1 VAVRESDR
9 YLLIQSVDDIAAAKA
24 SQRMAVAFDLEGMV
38 VLDGRIEMVRFYR
51 DLGVRQMLSAYN
63 RNNTAGG
70 GCHDEDGGLTDFG
83 RAVIAEMTFANAEG
97 NMFDLAEFKGYAA
110 AENGGGYP
118 LHPLSTVRAFQSLGI
133 NLLSRA
139 NNHATDWR
147 DAGIR
152 ASSTALDSLGLAHAG
167 AGMSLHEARA
177 PAILT
182 TPKGKVA
189 LIAAASTFTG
199 MSPAGNA
206 FRGVGPRPGVNPL
219 RFEAVTLVTRDEMPT
234 LIAIANRIG
243 WQGYDLPGADA
254 KEVRIADRL
263 YGVAERPGM
272 TDVVDPQDRVALLDS
287 IWRARGVADWVVFS
301 IHAHESASGSYV
313 DPTPGDFL
321 RPLFRDLI
329 DAGADMVI
337 RHGPHELQG
346 IEIHQG
352 KPIFYGMGS
361 LFFDLDRKMT
371 AQGPNGP
378 ITFEQPAAWFDTMV
392 AMTRFQ
398 DRKVRDIV
406 LYPLTINSTPGPA
419 RGFPFR
425 ATGTEARRILNR
437 LSDLSR
443 AFGTILPG

>member
-1 VAVRESDR
+1 MGLAALQAGPAGALAKGSDLLFLAAGDLLGPYGDKPDFDAPGFRPVAALMR
-9 YLLIQSVDDIAAAKA
+9 
-24 SQRMAVAFDLEGMV
+24 
-38 VLDGRIEMVRFYR
+38 
-51 DLGVRQMLSAYN
+51 SA
-63 RNNTAGG
+63 
-70 GCHDEDGGLTDFG
+70 D
-83 RAVIAEMTFANAEG
+83 VTFANAEG

-118 LHPLSTVRAFQSLGI
+118 LQPLATVRAFQSLGI

-139 NNHATDWR
+139 NNHATDWG
-147 DAGIR
+147 DAGLR
-152 ASSTALDSLGLAHAG
+152 ASGAALDSLGLAHAG
-167 AGMSLHEARA
+167 AGMSLDEARA

-206 FRGVGPRPGVNPL
+206 FRGAGPRPGVNPL
-219 RFEAVTLVTRDEMPT
+219 RFEAVTLVTREEMPA

-243 WQGYDLPGADA
+243 WQGYDLPGPDA

-263 YGVAERPGM
+263 YRVAERPGM
-272 TDVVDPQDRVALLDS
+272 TYVVDPQDRTALLDS
-287 IWRARGVADWVVFS
+287 IRRARMVADWVVFS
-301 IHAHESASGSYV
+301 IHAHESGSGSYV

-321 RPLFRDLI
+321 PPLFRDLI

-346 IEIHQG
+346 VEIYRG
-352 KPIFYGMGS
+352 KPIFYSMGS
-361 LFFDLDRKMT
+361 LFFDLDRKIT

-378 ITFEQPAAWFDTMV
+378 ITFEPPAEWFDSMV

-398 DRKVRDIV
+398 GRNVRDIV
-406 LYPLTINSTPGPA
+406 LYPLMINSAPGAA
-419 RGFPFR
+419 RGLPFR
-425 ATGTEARRILNR
+425 AKGAEARRILAQ
-437 LSDLSR
+437 LSEQSR
-443 AFGTILPG
+443 AFGTSIRIAGEVGTILPG